1 MTTGVIFDIDGVLV
15 DVRRSYRRAIVETV
29 AREHDAEIDQ
39 ALIDRFKRAG
49 RFNNDWDLTT
59 AAAMAVELERHSD
72 GDRHRF
78 TAAVADAGGGLAGA
92 AVALIDAVGGAD
104 AEMITARVD
113 PERLREVFQTVYLGD
128 ALYAELEGKSAPFA
142 ADGLIHDEPVLIDAE
157 TVATVESV
165 AAVGVVTGRPAA
177 EAQIAL
183 ERTPLS
189 VDPAA
194 VVTMDDAHADKPDPA
209 GLLAVAATL
218 DAERVYFIGDT
229 VDDMTAAT
237 AAATADTARTYVGVG
252 VTGAGDAE
260 GTGAHLVAAG
270 ADVVVETVRAVP
282 AVLADDGIL

>member
-183 ERTPLS
+183 ERTPL
-189 VDPAA
+189 
-194 VVTMDDAHADKPDPA
+194 PDPA

-260 GTGAHLVAAG
+260 GTGEHLVAAG